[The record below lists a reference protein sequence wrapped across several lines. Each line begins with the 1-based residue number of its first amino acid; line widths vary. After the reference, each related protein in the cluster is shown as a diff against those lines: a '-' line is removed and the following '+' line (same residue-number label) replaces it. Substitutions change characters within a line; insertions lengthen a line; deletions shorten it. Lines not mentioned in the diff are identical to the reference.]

1 MSAASPLAHF
11 DDLFWKQLLGYIE
24 AGLVVPI
31 VGEELLRLRLEGR
44 EVSLYT
50 LLAERLAPA
59 LGVSAEGLPASG
71 ALHEVACRY
80 LDAGGD
86 LEGIYPILQEMM
98 PSRGEIPIPEPLLQ
112 LASIRPFRLFVTTT
126 FDPLLGWALDQVRFG
141 GREKTECLAYSP
153 EDPQDLPCE
162 AEKLTEP
169 VVYHLFGKLSAA
181 PEYAVTEEDM
191 IEFLRALQMEDR
203 RPSRLFDALDK
214 KHLLFLG
221 GSFPDWPSRF
231 FLRLAKRE
239 RLKLSRSKTDVMA
252 DTRAQTD
259 PGLVLFLQRFSTSTK
274 IFQGGGAAELVAEM
288 AERWQKRNP
297 PRPED
302 HPSTSISGLPGGMRE
317 GAIFLSYASEDRQ
330 AALALKEALDKAGLD
345 SWLDVDAGNLL
356 PGSSWEEKI
365 HSAIDHSSVF
375 VPLLSQHVLTSS
387 RRYFRTE
394 WDHAKQLAAQSRPDT
409 PFIVPVALD
418 DVSRT
423 SPLLPEAFRQ
433 AQWTSLADGQLPP
446 PVLVDTLKQLYRSY
460 QKSLGA
466 TP

>member
-1 MSAASPLAHF
+1 MSAASTFAQF
-11 DDLFWKQLLGYIE
+11 DELFWKQLLGYIE

-31 VGEELLRLRLEGR
+31 VGEELLRLRLEGH
-44 EVSLYT
+44 EISLYA
-50 LLAERLAPA
+50 LLAERLATA
-59 LGVSAEGLPASG
+59 LGVSAEGLPSSG

-80 LDAGGD
+80 LDAHGD
-86 LEGIYPILQEMM
+86 LEGIYPILQEVM
-98 PSRGEIPIPEPLLQ
+98 PDRDEIPIPEPLLQ
-112 LASIRPFRLFVTTT
+112 LAGIRPFRLFVTTT

-141 GREKTECLAYSP
+141 GREKTESLAYSP

-162 AEKLTEP
+162 AEALMEP

-191 IEFLRALQMEDR
+191 LEFLRALQMENR

-221 GSFPDWPSRF
+221 GSFPDWPARF
-231 FLRLAKRE
+231 FLRLAKRG
-239 RLKLSRSKTDVMA
+239 RLKLSRGKTDVMV

-259 PGLVLFLQRFSTSTK
+259 PGLVLFLQHFSTSTK
-274 IFQGGGAAELVAEM
+274 VFQGGGAAEFVAEM
-288 AERWQKRNP
+288 ARRWQDRAPKHA
-297 PRPED
+297 D
-302 HPSTSISGLPGGMRE
+302 VLPSAIPGAPAGMKE

-330 AALALKEALDKAGLD
+330 AALDLKEVLDKNGLD
-345 SWLDVDAGNLL
+345 SWMDVDPGNLR
-356 PGSSWEEKI
+356 PGSPWEEEI
-365 HSAIDHSSVF
+365 HAAIDRSSVF
-375 VPLLSQHVLTSS
+375 VPLLSQHVLTSQ

-394 WDHAKQLAAQSRPDT
+394 WDHAKQVATQARPDT

-418 DVSRT
+418 EIPRDEAR
-423 SPLLPEAFRQ
+423 LPEAFRQ
-433 AQWTSLADGQLPP
+433 AQWTILAAGQSPP
-446 PVLVDTLKQLYRSY
+446 PTLVDTLKQLYRNY